1 MEFKKYNDPKE
12 FVEENG
18 NLILEKEWLNNL
30 MVGNYNE
37 AIKTGIDENWLLA
50 RITNNGK
57 TELIMLLRKP
67 WKLLL
72 YSPTDN
78 KSKELY
84 KFAAEE
90 IYKIDTNIPGVN
102 TEKEVAKIF
111 AEEYCKIANK
121 KSQVHLEM
129 RILVL
134 EKLAEPKLN
143 NNVTYRKAEI
153 KDKEVLIGFTREFH
167 KEALNEEIDEEI
179 LEERFYEK
187 LEKGYYVLEQDG
199 KIVAQTNSSRTLEKG
214 KVVSGV

>member
-1 MEFKKYNDPKE
+1 
-12 FVEENG
+12 
-18 NLILEKEWLNNL
+18 
-30 MVGNYNE
+30 
-37 AIKTGIDENWLLA
+37 
-50 RITNNGK
+50 
-57 TELIMLLRKP
+57 
-67 WKLLL
+67 
-72 YSPTDN
+72 
-78 KSKELY
+78 
-84 KFAAEE
+84 
-90 IYKIDTNIPGVN
+90 
-102 TEKEVAKIF
+102 
-111 AEEYCKIANK
+111 
-121 KSQVHLEM
+121 M

-214 KVVSGV
+214 KVVSGVYTPKEERCKGYAYNLIYRVSKEFLDNGAEYCVLFTDDMNPISNHVYEKIGYERKVDVVEWDFV